1 MNLSKWILTVFLI
14 IPSSWTRVSRLNTA
28 IKTAEKSYAEAKYE
42 QSIADHLVIVNE
54 FESKSPELS
63 FDLGLSHH
71 YAEKPD
77 EAQTWYDQ
85 VTQSPDKKLVSFAF
99 NQSGVVFGNKKEY
112 QAALSK
118 FQSALIKDPTNEQA
132 RYNYEMLARWL
143 QRDEQRKNQNQNK
156 PEPSEFAKRKK
167 AEADR
172 QVEQFQFK
180 KALNIMQEAM
190 AQDPTVAA
198 YQDFITTLQEVVQ
211 IDEN

>member
-1 MNLSKWILTVFLI
+1 MSFSKWILAVFLI

-28 IKTAEKSYAEAKYE
+28 IKTAERSYSEANYEKSV
-42 QSIADHLVIVNE
+42 ADHLVLIND
-54 FESKSPELS
+54 FEHKSPALS

-71 YAEKPD
+71 YSEKLD

-85 VTQSPDKKLVSFAF
+85 ATQSPDNKLVSFAF
-99 NQSGVVFGNKKEY
+99 NQNGVIIGNKKEY
-112 QAALSK
+112 EAALSK

-143 QRDEQRKNQNQNK
+143 QRDQERKNQDQNK

-172 QVEQFQFK
+172 LVEQFRFND
-180 KALNIMQEAM
+180 ALNIMQEAM
-190 AQDPTVAA
+190 AQDSTVAA
-198 YQDFITTLQEVVQ
+198 YQDFMTTLQEVVE